1 MLSDRGVW
9 CSFSWTKERGL
20 GAGVLLFCDVFLW
33 RKKREGGWGGMDVY
47 GTLKLSATTLFFRGF
62 AYHSC

>member
-1 MLSDRGVW
+1 M
-9 CSFSWTKERGL
+9 